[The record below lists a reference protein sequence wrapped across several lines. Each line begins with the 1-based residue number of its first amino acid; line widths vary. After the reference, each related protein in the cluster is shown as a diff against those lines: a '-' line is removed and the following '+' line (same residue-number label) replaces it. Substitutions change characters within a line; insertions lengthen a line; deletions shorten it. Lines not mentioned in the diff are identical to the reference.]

1 MANTSSRFLHRTLS
15 PLPAILLLTSIGFAD
30 DLAPNGGFEMAD
42 GGLCAFWEKRTPD
55 DAARTLEWVAEGAH
69 TGTHCVK
76 TTNREKTKSRWRT
89 GHLCDLILKPGSAFK
104 LSAWT
109 KTQGENCSGYLTL
122 YSISVEGKILGQPTS
137 SRVTGISDWKQVTL
151 EGAVPAGA
159 AYSMIYLETE
169 GVGAAWFD
177 DVTLEAAPGERT
189 VGINVKRIVYGADNL
204 DILDGLEVVD
214 WMRNRYLQVKKGA
227 KVGRAQRLFF
237 GSSTKYDIEF
247 DYIDEFRGASTV
259 KVLVNGREA
268 GTVQLDLPKGKSE
281 RSYRTA
287 QKKLQG
293 VNIQRNSTITLEITP
308 DRGEYCR
315 IQKMELNPSGRF
327 DGEFAKLTRPPSLR
341 IYEAIQDQ
349 HKGRGMMNSFLHRRL
364 ESIRE
369 KREAELAALKTPA
382 DWKARQQ
389 RTRARLPEFFGE
401 WPARTP
407 LNAKIVGKLD
417 REKYT
422 IEKVIFESQP
432 NYYCTANLYV
442 PKGRK
447 LPAPGI
453 LFTCGHAA
461 DGKGYHL
468 YHESCLGLVLK
479 GYVVLGLDPT
489 GQGERSEYF
498 DPQTLKPLVALTVSQ
513 HHYMGRPAWLV
524 DWSLSGSRTWDCI
537 RAVDYLCSRPEVD
550 KDKLGASG
558 NSGGGQMAL
567 LITAV
572 DERIKVCAAA
582 HPGGSMENSYL
593 LGQGLID
600 KEVMSLIAPRPCRW
614 IVGKDSGEEPGH
626 RRRMEDM
633 QRFYEGLGVDKN
645 LTEMDIV
652 QGVHDMKQPKRESA
666 YEWMNR
672 YFHKEEEGKAEPPLR
687 PEEVK
692 TLWCTESGCTFKSL
706 GGESGQTINAK
717 RAERMYKPEPD
728 TAKLRTRVAKRI
740 GLTMPQARDATPCR
754 AVGTFGADGFTAEK
768 IALVSEEG
776 IEVPSL
782 LMKPQT
788 AGATKPLI
796 IHASDKGK
804 PTRPDAPCA
813 ALALVRDGHTVL
825 SIDVRGVGETDRSP
839 PVKLTKYT
847 GYTPLQWRRDCMAI
861 GCPGFGT
868 TMLALRSFDVIRAID
883 FAKSRDDLKGRKIVL
898 VGEGLGGLWALI
910 AAAYDGR
917 PDGVVTVGTLAS
929 YKLALNSHYYNV
941 WNYFWLPGALRDF
954 DIPDLARL
962 AASKKQLWIDPVDAL
977 AERLDEQKAKGII
990 GQPDGLR
997 VIRTANGSPEE
1008 AAKAVAPLL
1017 QK

>member
-1 MANTSSRFLHRTLS
+1 MTNASRRSPHRVLV
-15 PLPAILLLTSIGFAD
+15 PLAAVLLLTSIAFAD
-30 DLAPNGGFEMAD
+30 NVAPNGGFEMAD
-42 GGLCAFWEKRTPD
+42 GDLCAFWEKRTPD
-55 DAARTLEWVAEGAH
+55 DASRTLEWVAEGAH

-76 TTNREKTKSRWRT
+76 TTNREKAKSRWRT
-89 GHLCDLILKPGSAFK
+89 GHLCGLVLKPGSALK
-104 LSAWT
+104 LSAWI
-109 KTQGENCSGYLTL
+109 KTQGEGCSGYLAF
-122 YSISVEGKILGQPTS
+122 YSMSAEGKILGQPTS
-137 SRVTGISDWKQVTL
+137 SRVTGNSDWKQVTL
-151 EGAVPAGA
+151 EGAIPAGA

-169 GVGAAWFD
+169 GVGTAWFD
-177 DVTLEAAPGERT
+177 DVTLDATPGERT
-189 VGINVKRIVYGADNL
+189 VGMKMKRIVYGADNL
-204 DILDGLEVVD
+204 DLLDGLQVVD
-214 WMRNRYLQVKKGA
+214 WTRKRYLQMAKGA
-227 KVGRAQRLFF
+227 KTGRAQRLFF
-237 GSSTKYDIEF
+237 GPSAKYDIGF
-247 DYIDEFRGASTV
+247 DCIDEFRGASTV
-259 KVLVNGREA
+259 TVLVNGREA
-268 GTVQLDLPKGKSE
+268 GTVRLDQPKGKSKG
-281 RSYRTA
+281 SYEA
-287 QKKLQG
+287 GQKTLPG
-293 VNIQRNSTITLEITP
+293 VNIQRYSTITLEITP
-308 DRGEYCR
+308 DRGERCR
-315 IQKMELNPSGRF
+315 IQKMELIPSGRF
-327 DGEFAKLTRPPSLR
+327 DGEFAKLARPPSLR

-349 HKGRGMMNSFLHRRL
+349 HKGRGMLNAYLHRRMKPVQ
-364 ESIRE
+364 E
-369 KREAELAALKTPA
+369 KREAELAALKTPG

-389 RTRARLPEFFGE
+389 RTRARLHEFFGE

-407 LNAKIVGKLD
+407 LNAKTVGKLD

-432 NYYCTANLYV
+432 NYYCTANLYI

-461 DGKGYHL
+461 DGKGAKL

-479 GYVVLGLDPT
+479 GYVALGLDPT

-498 DPQTLKPLVALTVSQ
+498 DPETLKPLVSLTVSQ

-524 DWSLSGSRTWDCI
+524 DWSLSGSRTWDCV
-537 RAVDYLCSRPEVD
+537 RAVDYLCSCPEVD
-550 KDKLGASG
+550 KDKLGVSG

-567 LITAV
+567 LITAA

-593 LGQGLID
+593 LGQGIVD
-600 KEVMSLIAPRPCRW
+600 REVMSLIAPRPCRW

-652 QGVHDMKQPKRESA
+652 HGVHNMKQPKRESA
-666 YEWMNR
+666 YEWLNR
-672 YFHKEEEGKAEPPLR
+672 FFHKEQEGKAEPPLQ

-692 TLWCTESGCTFKSL
+692 TLWCTESGCTLKSL

-728 TAKLRTRVAKRI
+728 TAKLRARVAKRI
-740 GLTMPQARDATPCR
+740 GLTMPEARDVPTCR
-754 AVGTFGADGFTAEK
+754 AVGTFEADGFTAEK
-768 IALVSEEG
+768 IAFVSEEG
-776 IEVPSL
+776 IEVPAL
-782 LMKPQT
+782 LMKPKKPD
-788 AGATKPLI
+788 AAKPLV

-804 PTRPDAPCA
+804 PTRPDAPCT
-813 ALALVRDGHTVL
+813 ALALVREGYTVL

-861 GCPGFGT
+861 WCPGFGT
-868 TMLALRSFDVIRAID
+868 TMLALRSFDVVRAID
-883 FAKSRDDLKGRKIVL
+883 FAKSRDDLKDRKVVL
-898 VGEGLGGLWALI
+898 VGEGLGGLWASI

-917 PDGVVTVGTLAS
+917 PQGVVTVGTLGS
-929 YKLALNSHYYNV
+929 YKLALNSHYYDV

-962 AASKKQLWIDPVDAL
+962 AAPKKQLWIDPVDAL
-977 AERLDEQKAKGII
+977 AERLDEQKAGEVI

-997 VIRTANGSPEE
+997 VVRTANGSPEE
-1008 AAKAVAPLL
+1008 AAKAVGALL
-1017 QK
+1017 R